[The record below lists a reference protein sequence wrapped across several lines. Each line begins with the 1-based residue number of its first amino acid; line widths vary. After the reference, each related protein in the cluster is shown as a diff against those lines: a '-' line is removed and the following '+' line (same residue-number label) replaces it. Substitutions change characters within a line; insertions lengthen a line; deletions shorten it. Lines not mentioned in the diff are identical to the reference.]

1 MKCRECGEE
10 FPNLNAL
17 TKHKEE
23 CTGIFGGSAKEPD
36 INEPK
41 TEEQEQEQA
50 EPIIPIIPISLC
62 PEELKYLALGVTVGV
77 KVEGTYTPDGILI
90 REVKLIR

>member
-1 MKCRECGEE
+1 MKCKGCGEE
-10 FPNLNAL
+10 FPNLSAL

-36 INEPK
+36 INEPE
-41 TEEQEQEQA
+41 TEEQEQEQT
-50 EPIIPIIPISLC
+50 EPIIPISLC

>member
-10 FPNLNAL
+10 FPNLSAL

-23 CTGIFGGSAKEPD
+23 CAGIFGGSAEEPD
-36 INEPK
+36 INEPE
-41 TEEQEQEQA
+41 TEEQEQEQT
-50 EPIIPIIPISLC
+50 EPIIPISLC

>member
-23 CTGIFGGSAKEPD
+23 CSGIFSDSAEEPD
-36 INEPK
+36 IDNPEVPE
-41 TEEQEQEQA
+41 TEEQEQEQT
-50 EPIIPIIPISLC
+50 EPIIPISLC

>member
-1 MKCRECGEE
+1 MKCKGCGEE

-17 TKHKEE
+17 TKHKET
-23 CTGIFGGSAKEPD
+23 CPAGDDEPQVEFNYETS
-36 INEPK
+36 NEVP
-41 TEEQEQEQA
+41 TQ
-50 EPIIPIIPISLC
+50 PIIPISLC